1 MLRLYLFYRAYVIFF
16 IYFILNS
23 AALAVTYFMP
33 LVIVTGDNPNIIRYE
48 DVPLGPIAM
57 ITIAML
63 LLMGSRSY
71 LKRNRRISRVFYD
84 VSLLFLLS
92 QISTIVF
99 RYVSLQQEIANNPY
113 PDNINVSFGSYIYI
127 MAGIIIIGLLFRLIY
142 VGVERRNSVYIVR

>member
-16 IYFILNS
+16 VYFILNS

-33 LVIVTGDNPNIIRYE
+33 LIIVTGDNPTVIRYL
-48 DVPLGPIAM
+48 DVPLGLIAM
-57 ITIAML
+57 ISIAVL
-63 LLMGSRSY
+63 LLIGSRSY

-113 PDNINVSFGSYIYI
+113 SDNINVSFGGYIYI
-127 MAGIIIIGLLFRLIY
+127 MVGLVIIGLLFRLIY

>member
-1 MLRLYLFYRAYVIFF
+1 
-16 IYFILNS
+16 
-23 AALAVTYFMP
+23 MP
-33 LVIVTGDNPNIIRYE
+33 LIIVTGDNPNIIRYL
-48 DVPLGPIAM
+48 DVPLGLIAM
-57 ITIAML
+57 ISIAL
-63 LLMGSRSY
+63 LLLIGSRSY

>member
-16 IYFILNS
+16 VYFILNS
-23 AALAVTYFMP
+23 VALAVTYFMP
-33 LVIVTGDNPNIIRYE
+33 LIIVTGDNPNIIRYL
-48 DVPLGPIAM
+48 DVPLGLIAM
-57 ITIAML
+57 ISIAVL
-63 LLMGSRSY
+63 LLIGSRSY

-99 RYVSLQQEIANNPY
+99 RYVSLQREINNNPY

-127 MAGIIIIGLLFRLIY
+127 MVGLVIIGLLFRLIY